1 MSTTVLEVDNLT
13 FRHEKK
19 GDKQVSGVSFKLR
32 AGRTFGIL
40 GGNECGK
47 TTLAQVVLGNLTPEA
62 GGLRVLGAPVTP
74 IVARPR
80 WLFASRT
87 VLITSLAIGFLLAS
101 RHPTAYIDAINFR
114 LWTLPLLLLLLE
126 AIYQVHSAIAAGTSS
141 SSALD
146 ATETGR
152 APASMIQ
159 RGIAYISSEHDGGQK
174 LPGDSTIEE
183 VIGKDM
189 PLPKG
194 SAGKEAKRREVLA
207 ALKASGFQMMTEVSP
222 RPCRCAPLSLSL
234 THTPPIRSLSPLSLT
249 HTHTT
254 LTFFSLLL
262 SLSLSLVCIP
272 CRSRTL
278 LPPLLLTLSSS
289 FAAVGDASR

>member
-47 TTLAQVVLGNLTPEA
+47 TTLAQVVLGNLTSEA

-222 RPCRCAPLSLSL
+222 RPCR
-234 THTPPIRSLSPLSLT
+234 
-249 HTHTT
+249 
-254 LTFFSLLL
+254 F
-262 SLSLSLVCIP
+262 
-272 CRSRTL
+272 
-278 LPPLLLTLSSS
+278 
-289 FAAVGDASR
+289 GDASR